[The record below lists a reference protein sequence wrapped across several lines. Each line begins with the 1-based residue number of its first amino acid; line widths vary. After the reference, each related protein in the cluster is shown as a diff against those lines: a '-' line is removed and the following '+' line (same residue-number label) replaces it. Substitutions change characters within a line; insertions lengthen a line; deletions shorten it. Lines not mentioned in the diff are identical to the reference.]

1 MPRDGCKECSRR
13 RIKCD
18 KGTPECAKCLKKGIK
33 CTGIGRQIRFVEG
46 PISKGKRKGQRIS
59 DVRNLATKLDQHL
72 GEASEALQ
80 HPEARTETLER
91 IADVNSPVENTG
103 NVLFDNT
110 DDDVE
115 EIGLVQVLR
124 PRQIHHPTYTSTDD
138 STTISFYLDP
148 GADSRLELLKPGI
161 QMLFSHFSQNIASIM
176 VVFDTGFNGYRNFLL
191 PLAYQD
197 DLVQRAVSVVA
208 AFHLSTKR
216 PDLLPL
222 AETGRTEIIKRLRAD
237 AFTKDS
243 NKVFSMSTWA
253 TIILLLVGETVTGSR
268 DFVHLYPML
277 TNLLS
282 HNRLLEVEPSSERG
296 FLLQQSRMFQLFTPP
311 LLDLSQ
317 GCKTFEKDLDFYFD
331 FIFMQKYSDDPSVLE
346 NTMIFR
352 QSIKQARNIYMRQ
365 ALDNYHP
372 GQLHDDIEQL
382 RHLVSPIHSDS
393 PCMHTLPWVYFV
405 AGASSK
411 DQGHR
416 DFFAGR
422 LAQVYEK
429 TRMNSIIVAL
439 ERLKQIWLLQPN
451 GEWARNPSL
460 VDPVLII

>member
-18 KGTPECAKCLKKGIK
+18 KGAPECAKCLKKGIK
-33 CTGIGRQIRFVEG
+33 CTGVGRQIRFVEG
-46 PISKGKRKGQRIS
+46 AISKGKRKGQTFPAFPNFTTRL
-59 DVRNLATKLDQHL
+59 NQHL
-72 GEASEALQ
+72 SNAPETIQHSELRA
-80 HPEARTETLER
+80 ETLEQLTGV
-91 IADVNSPVENTG
+91 DLSVENVG
-103 NVLFDNT
+103 NVEIDNT
-110 DDDVE
+110 DDNVE
-115 EIGLVQVLR
+115 ETGLILHR
-124 PRQIHHPTYTSTDD
+124 RQDRHSTYTSTDD
-138 STTISFYLDP
+138 STTISFRLDP
-148 GADSRLELLKPGI
+148 GADSTLELLKPGI

-176 VVFDTGFNGYRNFLL
+176 VVFDTGSNGYRNVLL

-208 AFHLSTKR
+208 AFHLSSKQ
-216 PDLLPL
+216 PNLLPL
-222 AETGRTEIIKRLRAD
+222 AETGRAEIIKRLRAD
-237 AFTKDS
+237 AFAKES

-282 HNRLLEVEPSSERG
+282 HNRLLEAEPSSERG

-331 FIFMQKYSDDPSVLE
+331 FIFTQTYSDVPNVLE

-365 ALDNYHP
+365 ALDNYYP
-372 GQLHDDIEQL
+372 GQLYDDIEQL
-382 RHLVSPIHSDS
+382 RRLVLPIHPGS